1 MEESKETT
9 MYKYYR
15 NGIEYYTPNEQIAS
29 QRSDTGE
36 FFILKLGSN

>member
-1 MEESKETT
+1 MDESKEIT

-15 NGIEYYTPNEQIAS
+15 NGIEYFTPNEQIAM

-36 FFILKLGSN
+36 FFIVKLTSK

>member
-1 MEESKETT
+1 MDENKETI

-36 FFILKLGSN
+36 FFIIKSSYN